1 MQTRSSWALG
11 WLLTAMILT
20 LALGAQ
26 VALANVGG
34 LQIRPYLPFLLGAAV
49 VIVLRTRRRG
59 FLTPAP
65 AKASLPALGLL
76 LLAGLLSI
84 FNAEYAAQAVKQ
96 SVFLLGMIGI
106 YLVLLFAE
114 LSERD
119 LRRLTQAILWSLAA
133 AVAFGFFH
141 FLVEYAR
148 SGSVVVAFVHFRSF
162 FEERNEFGLFMVYA
176 AGFLIPLALNDDQPV
191 RYKILLALTVIA
203 LLLNFSRGSLLAFA
217 AMVVVDRLVAG
228 RLFARRRASRSLVT
242 LGGIAAAATAAVFL
256 LLPGLAGMTEFL
268 DVLTTRSLGFR
279 ATTDETTSVRL
290 LFIMTA
296 SRAFLAHPFIGN
308 GIGNVG
314 YVLNQYGR
322 GADFGTVTLHGA
334 VQPPVYDLGTTSNIF
349 ADLLLE
355 TGLLG
360 LLAFLAFLAAVLR
373 ASLAR
378 GTGRDASGLLQS
390 GALLSFIGVL
400 INGLSYNSLY
410 LPFTWVAFA
419 LAPLVATSRKPRE
432 APDVQPSPAPAVP

>member
-1 MQTRSSWALG
+1 MQTRSGWVLG
-11 WLLTAMILT
+11 WLLVGMVFALGFGAQIT
-20 LALGAQ
+20 LAD
-26 VALANVGG
+26 VGG
-34 LQIRPYLPFLLGAAV
+34 LQIRPYLPFLIAAAV
-49 VIVLRTRRRG
+49 VIGVRARRRG
-59 FLTPAP
+59 FLPLPPA
-65 AKASLPALGLL
+65 AASLPALGFL

-96 SVFLLGMIGI
+96 TVFLLGMIGV

-114 LSERD
+114 LTERD
-119 LRRLTQAILWSLAA
+119 LRRITQAILWSLAA
-133 AVAFGFFH
+133 AVGFGFFH
-141 FLVEYAR
+141 FVREYAQ
-148 SGSVVVAFVHFRSF
+148 SGSVVVGFVHFRSF

-176 AGFLIPLALNDDQPV
+176 AGFLLPLALNDDQPV
-191 RYKILLALTVIA
+191 RYKVLLAFTVMA
-203 LLLNFSRGSLLAFA
+203 LLLNFSRGSLLAFG
-217 AMVVVDRLVAG
+217 AMLVVDRLGAG
-228 RLFARRRASRSLVT
+228 RLFARRRARRSLIA
-242 LGGIAAAATAAVFL
+242 LGAIAAVATAAVMV

-279 ATTDETTSVRL
+279 VATDETTSVRL

-296 SRAFLAHPFIGN
+296 TRAFLAHPLIGN

-322 GADFGTVTLHGA
+322 GADFGTVTLRGA
-334 VQPPVYDLGTTSNIF
+334 VQPPAYDLGTTSNIF

-360 LLAFLAFLAAVLR
+360 LLSFLAFVAAGLR
-373 ASLAR
+373 ASLDR
-378 GTGRDASGLLQS
+378 SGTGNATGLLQS

-400 INGLSYNSLY
+400 INGFSYNSIY

-419 LAPLVATSRKPRE
+419 LAPLVAASRKPRE
-432 APDVQPSPAPAVP
+432 TTAPQGAPAPIVS

>member
-1 MQTRSSWALG
+1 MQTKSRGALS
-11 WLLTAMILT
+11 WLLAGMVLT

-26 VALANVGG
+26 VTLANVAG
-34 LQIRPYLPFLLGAAV
+34 LQIRPYLPFLLAAAV
-49 VIVLRTRRRG
+49 VIVARARRRG
-59 FLTPAP
+59 FLSAP
-65 AKASLPALGLL
+65 AKASLPAVGLL

-96 SVFLLGMIGI
+96 AVFLLGMIGI
-106 YLVLLFAE
+106 YVVLLFAE

-119 LRRLTQAILWSLAA
+119 LRRITQAILWSLAA

-141 FLVEYAR
+141 FALEYAQ
-148 SGSVVVAFVHFRSF
+148 SGSVIVAFVRFRSF

-176 AGFLIPLALNDDQPV
+176 AGFLLPLALNDDKPV
-191 RYKILLALTVIA
+191 RYKVLLALTVMA
-203 LLLNFSRGSLLAFA
+203 LLLNFSRGSLIAFA
-217 AMVVVDRLVAG
+217 AMVVVDRLGAG
-228 RLFARRRASRSLVT
+228 RVFAPRRAGRSLVT
-242 LGGIAAAATAAVFL
+242 LGGVAVVATAGVLL
-256 LLPGLAGMTEFL
+256 LLPDLAGMTEFL

-290 LFIMTA
+290 LFILTA
-296 SRAFLAHPFIGN
+296 GRAFLAHPLIGN

-334 VQPPVYDLGTTSNIF
+334 TQPPGYDLATTSNIF

-360 LLAFLAFLAAVLR
+360 LLAFLAFLATVLR
-373 ASLAR
+373 ASLR
-378 GTGRDASGLLQS
+378 QGTGRDAGGLLHS
-390 GALLSFIGVL
+390 GALLSLIGVL

-419 LAPLVATSRKPRE
+419 LAPLVAASRKPRE
-432 APDVQPSPAPAVP
+432 TPVVESAPATAVS